1 MPLLKCF
8 GLLATCRVS
17 LGLYN
22 TREEIDVLCVSLSGR
37 GNCSRNLASVH
48 VARQLALSSAA
59 SDRTRHHH
67 RSKRA
72 SVGKY
77 RSIGKPVSASRPCC
91 RLSSFNRRAL
101 QSRIGSRTGWEFS
114 GRAHLVQ
121 FRTGPHQ
128 EFSAKAPC
136 RIRNNGLVTA

>member
-1 MPLLKCF
+1 MRAGAHCAMPLLKCF

-37 GNCSRNLASVH
+37 GNCSRHLASVH

-77 RSIGKPVSASRPCC
+77 RSIGKPVPASRPCC
-91 RLSSFNRRAL
+91 RLSSIAEHCNRA
-101 QSRIGSRTGWEFS
+101 
-114 GRAHLVQ
+114 
-121 FRTGPHQ
+121 
-128 EFSAKAPC
+128 
-136 RIRNNGLVTA
+136 